1 MHFDAKIV
9 FPQTFVQVYYICLAK
24 GYGMLKKLRIF
35 FKEEIWSHDLTS
47 KSRRKTF
54 LIRQSRIYI
63 LAFKGF
69 FEDRAA
75 VSAAALTY
83 FTMLSIVPIFAIAFA
98 IARNFGF
105 EDRMHEVISNNMQ
118 GQEDIMKWLTET
130 VDSLLSKTKGGILA
144 GVGGVILFWSVIQVL
159 NNIEAS
165 FNDIWQI
172 RKARSPMRKFSD
184 YLAIMI
190 LTPFAIGLSG
200 SFMVKIQSA
209 ATEFELFKPL
219 IVMLIKSVPYISI
232 WLLFTIVYIVMPN
245 TKVKFK
251 YAVIAGIFAGTVAM
265 IFQSLYQ
272 DLQIGVWRFNTL
284 YGSIAMIPLFLIWL
298 QITWL
303 IVLMGAELSFAYQN
317 IENYEFEENALNL
330 SHNNKRILTL
340 LISYQIIKNFEE
352 GGDPWSTDTL
362 SHELGIPIRLVN
374 DLVFELVEAGILA
387 EMAANNPKD
396 RSYLPATDINRITV
410 EFIYN
415 KMELMGGDQMVVTE
429 TDELS
434 RITKIHEHLLHSI
447 RESPSNILLKDI

>member
-1 MHFDAKIV
+1 
-9 FPQTFVQVYYICLAK
+9 
-24 GYGMLKKLRIF
+24 MLKKLRTF

-75 VSAAALTY
+75 VKAAALTY

-105 EDRMHEVISNNMQ
+105 EDRMHEAINNNMQ
-118 GQEDIMKWLTET
+118 GQQDIMKWLTET

-159 NNIEAS
+159 NNIEAA

-190 LTPFAIGLSG
+190 LSPFAIGLSG
-200 SFMVKIQSA
+200 GFMVKIQSA

-219 IVMLIKSVPYISI
+219 IVMMIKSVPYVSI

-251 YAVIAGIFAGTVAM
+251 YALIAGIFAGTVAM
-265 IFQSLYQ
+265 IFQSLYT

-298 QITWL
+298 QFTWL
-303 IVLMGAELSFAYQN
+303 IVLVGAEISFAYQN
-317 IENYEFEENALNL
+317 IENYEFEEDALNL

-340 LISYQIIKNFEE
+340 LISYQIIKNFED
-352 GGDPWSTDTL
+352 GGDSWSTDTL

-374 DLVFELVEAGILA
+374 DLVYELVEAGILA
-387 EMAANNPKD
+387 EMAADNPKD

-410 EFIYN
+410 AYIYS

-429 TDELS
+429 TDELN
-434 RITKIHEHLLHSI
+434 RITRIHEHLLHSI

>member
-1 MHFDAKIV
+1 
-9 FPQTFVQVYYICLAK
+9 
-24 GYGMLKKLRIF
+24 MLEKLRIF

-47 KSRRKTF
+47 KSRRRSF
-54 LIRQSRIYI
+54 LIMQARIYI

-75 VSAAALTY
+75 VRAAALTY

-105 EDRMHEVISNNMQ
+105 EDMLHEFINKHMQ
-118 GQEDIMKWLTET
+118 DQVEVMKWVTGM
-130 VDSLLSKTKGGILA
+130 VDSLLSETKEGVIA

-172 RKARSPMRKFSD
+172 RKPRSPMRKFSD

-190 LTPFAIGLSG
+190 LSPFAIGLSG
-200 SFMVKIQSA
+200 SFMLKIQSA
-209 ATEFELFKPL
+209 ANELEFFKPI
-219 IVMLIKSVPYISI
+219 IVTLIKSVPYVSI
-232 WLLFTIVYIVMPN
+232 WILFTIIYIVMPN

-251 YAVIAGIFAGTVAM
+251 YAVIAGVIAGTIAL

-272 DLQIGVWRFNTL
+272 SLQIGVMKWGTL
-284 YGSIAMIPLFLIWL
+284 YGTIAFIPLFLMWL

-330 SHNNKRILTL
+330 SQNNKRILTL
-340 LISYQIIKNFEE
+340 LMAHKIIKNFEE
-352 GGDPWSTDTL
+352 GTVPWNTEAL

-374 DLVFELVEAGILA
+374 SLVFELVEAGILA
-387 EMAANNPKD
+387 ELAAANPKD
-396 RSYLPATDINRITV
+396 RTYQPAVDINKITV
-410 EFIYN
+410 AYIYN
-415 KMELMGGDQMVVTE
+415 QMEKIGGARMIVTE
-429 TDELS
+429 SDVL
-434 RITKIHEHLLHSI
+434 TKIAHLHEHILHSI

>member
-1 MHFDAKIV
+1 
-9 FPQTFVQVYYICLAK
+9 
-24 GYGMLKKLRIF
+24 MLEKLRIF

-47 KSRRKTF
+47 KSRRRSF
-54 LIRQSRIYI
+54 LIMQARIYI

-75 VSAAALTY
+75 VRAAALTY

-105 EDRMHEVISNNMQ
+105 EDMLHEFINKHMQ
-118 GQEDIMKWLTET
+118 DQVEVMKWVTSM
-130 VDSLLSKTKGGILA
+130 VDSLLSETKEGVIA

-172 RKARSPMRKFSD
+172 RKPRSPMRKFSD

-190 LTPFAIGLSG
+190 LSPFAIGLSG
-200 SFMVKIQSA
+200 SFMLKIQSA
-209 ATEFELFKPL
+209 ANELEFLKPI
-219 IVMLIKSVPYISI
+219 IVTLIKSVPYVSI
-232 WLLFTIVYIVMPN
+232 WILFTIIYIVMPN

-251 YAVIAGIFAGTVAM
+251 YAVIAGVIAGTIAL

-272 DLQIGVWRFNTL
+272 SLQIGVMKWGTL
-284 YGSIAMIPLFLIWL
+284 YGTIAFIPLFLMWL

-330 SHNNKRILTL
+330 SQNNKRILTL
-340 LISYQIIKNFEE
+340 LISHQIIKNFEE
-352 GGDPWSTDTL
+352 GAVPWNTEAL

-374 DLVFELVEAGILA
+374 SLVFELVEAGILA
-387 EMAANNPKD
+387 ELAAANPKD
-396 RSYLPATDINRITV
+396 RTYQPAVDINKITV
-410 EFIYN
+410 AYIYSQ
-415 KMELMGGDQMVVTE
+415 MEKIGGARMIVTE
-429 TDELS
+429 SDVL
-434 RITKIHEHLLHSI
+434 TKVAHIHEHILHSI

>member
-1 MHFDAKIV
+1 
-9 FPQTFVQVYYICLAK
+9 
-24 GYGMLKKLRIF
+24 MLKKLRTF
-35 FKEEIWSHDLTS
+35 FKEEIWHHDLTS

-75 VSAAALTY
+75 VRAAGLTY
-83 FTMLSIVPIFAIAFA
+83 FTMLSIVPVFAIAFA

-105 EDRMHEVISNNMQ
+105 EGILHNFIDNNMQ
-118 GQEDIMKWLTET
+118 DQGEVMEWVTKMVDTLLLET
-130 VDSLLSKTKGGILA
+130 KEGVIAGI
-144 GVGGVILFWSVIQVL
+144 GGVILFWSVIQVL
-159 NNIEAS
+159 NNIEAA

-219 IVMLIKSVPYISI
+219 IVMLIKSVPYLSMWI
-232 WLLFTIVYIVMPN
+232 LFTIVYIVMPN
-245 TKVKFK
+245 TKVKFR
-251 YAVIAGIFAGTVAM
+251 YALIAGIFAGTVAL
-265 IFQSLYQ
+265 IFQSLYR
-272 DLQIGVWRFNTL
+272 DLQIGVMRWGTL
-284 YGSIAMIPLFLIWL
+284 YGTIAFIPLFLMWL

-303 IVLMGAELSFAYQN
+303 IVLMGAELCFAYQN

-340 LISYQIIKNFEE
+340 LISYHIIKNFEE
-352 GGDPWSTDTL
+352 GGEPWSSDTL

-374 DLVFELVEAGILA
+374 ELVYELVEAGILA
-387 EMAANNPKD
+387 EMAANNPKE
-396 RSYLPATDINRITV
+396 RSYLPAIDINQITV
-410 EFIYN
+410 EYVYSR
-415 KMELMGGDQMVVTE
+415 MELMGGDHMVVTE
-429 TDELS
+429 SDQLG
-434 RITKIHEHLLHSI
+434 RITKIHEHILHSI

>member
-1 MHFDAKIV
+1 
-9 FPQTFVQVYYICLAK
+9 
-24 GYGMLKKLRIF
+24 MLQKLKIF

-47 KSRRKTF
+47 KSRRRNF
-54 LIRQSRIYI
+54 LIRQSKIYI

-75 VSAAALTY
+75 VRAAALTY
-83 FTMLSIVPIFAIAFA
+83 FTMLSMVPIFAIAFA

-105 EDRMHEVISNNMQ
+105 EDMLHNFINSNMKEQEEV
-118 GQEDIMKWLTET
+118 MKWVTGM
-130 VDSLLSKTKGGILA
+130 VDNLLSETREGVIA

-190 LTPFAIGLSG
+190 LSPFAIGLSG

-209 ATEFELFKPL
+209 ANEIELFKPL
-219 IVMLIKSVPYISI
+219 IVTLIKSVPYVSI
-232 WLLFTIVYIVMPN
+232 WILFTIVYIVMPN

-251 YAVIAGIFAGTVAM
+251 YALIAGVIAGTIAL

-272 DLQIGVWRFNTL
+272 TLQLGVLRWGTL
-284 YGSIAMIPLFLIWL
+284 YGTIAFIPLFLMWL

-340 LISYQIIKNFEE
+340 LISYQIIRNFEE
-352 GGDPWSTDTL
+352 GNEPWNSETL

-374 DLVFELVEAGILA
+374 ELVYELVEAGILA
-387 EMAANNPKD
+387 ELAADNPKE
-396 RSYLPATDINRITV
+396 RSYQPAVDINKITV
-410 EFIYN
+410 EYIY
-415 KMELMGGDQMVVTE
+415 KQMELVGGDHMIVTE
-429 TDELS
+429 SDEL
-434 RITKIHEHLLHSI
+434 RKITRIHEHILHSI
-447 RESPSNILLKDI
+447 KESPSNILLKDL

>member
-1 MHFDAKIV
+1 MF
-9 FPQTFVQVYYICLAK
+9 
-24 GYGMLKKLRIF
+24 KKLRVF

-75 VSAAALTY
+75 VRAAALTY

-105 EDRMHEVISNNMQ
+105 ENRLHEVINNNMS
-118 GQEDIMKWLTET
+118 GQEEIMKWVTQM
-130 VDSLLSKTKGGILA
+130 VDNLLANAKGGVLA
-144 GVGGVILFWSVIQVL
+144 GVGGVIFFWSVVQVL

-172 RKARSPMRKFSD
+172 RKARSPGRKFSD

-190 LTPFAIGLSG
+190 ISPFAIGLSG
-200 SFMVKIQSA
+200 SMMVKIQTA
-209 ATEFELFKPL
+209 AEEFHL
-219 IVMLIKSVPYISI
+219 IAPVVQFLIKSIPFLSI

-251 YAVIAGIFAGTVAM
+251 YALIAGIFAGTVAV

-272 DLQIGVWRFNTL
+272 DLQIGVWKFNTF
-284 YGSIAMIPLFLIWL
+284 YGSIAIIPLFLLWL

-303 IVLMGAELSFAYQN
+303 IVLMGAEISFAYQN
-317 IENYEFEENALNL
+317 IEHYEFEENALKL

-340 LISYQIIKNFEE
+340 LIAHHIIKNFEE
-352 GGDPWSTDTL
+352 GGEPWNTEIL
-362 SHELGIPIRLVN
+362 SHELGIPLRLVN
-374 DLVFELVEAGILA
+374 ELVYDLVNAGILA
-387 EMAANNPKD
+387 ELAADNPKV
-396 RSYLPATDINRITV
+396 RSYVPAVDIHKITV
-410 EFIYN
+410 EFVYN
-415 KMELMGGDQMVVTE
+415 QMELVGSDRMVVTE
-429 TDELS
+429 SEELG
-434 RITKIHEHLLHSI
+434 RITKIHEHILHSI
-447 RESPSNILLKDI
+447 RESPSNVLLKDI

>member
-1 MHFDAKIV
+1 
-9 FPQTFVQVYYICLAK
+9 
-24 GYGMLKKLRIF
+24 MLKKLKIF

-47 KSRRKTF
+47 KSRRRTF

-75 VSAAALTY
+75 VRAAALTY
-83 FTMLSIVPIFAIAFA
+83 FTMLSIIPIFAIAFA

-105 EDRMHEVISNNMQ
+105 EDMLHNFINNNMKD
-118 GQEDIMKWLTET
+118 QEEVMKWVTSM
-130 VDSLLSKTKGGILA
+130 VDNLLSETKEGLVAGI
-144 GVGGVILFWSVIQVL
+144 GGVILFWSVIQVL

-190 LTPFAIGLSG
+190 ITPFAIGLTG
-200 SFMVKIQSA
+200 SFLVKMQTSA
-209 ATEFELFKPL
+209 EELEYL
-219 IVMLIKSVPYISI
+219 RSIVVTLMKAVPYLSI
-232 WLLFTIVYIVMPN
+232 WMLFTLVYMVMPN
-245 TKVKFK
+245 TKVKFRH
-251 YAVIAGIFAGTVAM
+251 ALIAGIIAGTVAM
-265 IFQSLYQ
+265 LFQTLYR
-272 DLQIGVWRFNTL
+272 DLQIGVMRWGTL
-284 YGSIAMIPLFLIWL
+284 YGTIAFIPLFLMWL

-330 SHNNKRILTL
+330 SQNNKRILTL

-352 GGDPWSTDTL
+352 GGDSWNTETL

-374 DLVFELVEAGILA
+374 DLVYELVQAGILA
-387 EMAANNPKD
+387 ELAAANPKD
-396 RSYLPATDINRITV
+396 RSYQPAVDINRITV
-410 EFIYN
+410 DFIYSQ
-415 KMELMGGDQMVVTE
+415 MELVGGDHLIVTE
-429 TDELS
+429 SEELNK
-434 RITKIHEHLLHSI
+434 ITRIHEHILHSI
-447 RESPSNILLKDI
+447 RESPSNILLKDL

>member
-1 MHFDAKIV
+1 
-9 FPQTFVQVYYICLAK
+9 
-24 GYGMLKKLRIF
+24 MLQKLKIF

-54 LIRQSRIYI
+54 LIRQSRVYI

-75 VSAAALTY
+75 VRAAALTY
-83 FTMLSIVPIFAIAFA
+83 FTMLSIVPVFAIAFA

-105 EDRMHEVISNNMQ
+105 EDILHRFINNNMQ
-118 GQEDIMKWLTET
+118 EQEELMTWVTGM
-130 VDSLLSKTKGGILA
+130 VDKLLSETKEGVIAGI
-144 GVGGVILFWSVIQVL
+144 GGVILFWSVIQVL

-172 RKARSPMRKFSD
+172 RKARSPLRKFSD

-200 SFMVKIQSA
+200 SFMVKMQTTA
-209 ATEFELFKPL
+209 EELELFKPL
-219 IVMLIKSVPYISI
+219 LVTLMKAVPYVSM
-232 WLLFTIVYIVMPN
+232 WLLFTIVYVVMPN

-251 YAVIAGIFAGTVAM
+251 NALVAGIIAGTVAI

-272 DLQIGVWRFNTL
+272 NLQIGVMRWGTL
-284 YGSIAMIPLFLIWL
+284 YGTIAFIPLFLMWL

-317 IENYEFEENALNL
+317 IENYEFEENALKL

-352 GGDPWSTDTL
+352 GEDSWSTEAL
-362 SHELGIPIRLVN
+362 SHKLGIPMRLVN
-374 DLVFELVEAGILA
+374 ELVFELVEAGILA
-387 EMAANNPKD
+387 ELAADNPKD
-396 RSYLPATDINRITV
+396 RSYHPAVDINKITV
-410 EFIYN
+410 EYIYSQ
-415 KMELMGGDQMVVTE
+415 MESTGGDQMIVTE
-429 TDELS
+429 SDELN
-434 RITKIHEHLLHSI
+434 RITKIHEHTIHAI
-447 RESPSNILLKDI
+447 QESPSNILIKDI

>member
-1 MHFDAKIV
+1 
-9 FPQTFVQVYYICLAK
+9 
-24 GYGMLKKLRIF
+24 MLKKLRTF
-35 FKEEIWSHDLTS
+35 FKEEIWHHDLTS
-47 KSRRKTF
+47 KSRRRTF

-75 VSAAALTY
+75 VRAAALTY
-83 FTMLSIVPIFAIAFA
+83 FTMLSIIPIFAIAFA

-105 EDRMHEVISNNMQ
+105 EDMLHRFINNNMQ
-118 GQEDIMKWLTET
+118 DQGEVMDWVTKM
-130 VDSLLSKTKGGILA
+130 VDNLLSETKEGVIA

-165 FNDIWQI
+165 FNDIWRI

-190 LTPFAIGLSG
+190 LSPFAIGLSG

-219 IVMLIKSVPYISI
+219 IVMLIKSVPYVSM
-232 WLLFTIVYIVMPN
+232 WLLFTIVYVVMPN
-245 TKVKFK
+245 TKVKFR
-251 YAVIAGIFAGTVAM
+251 YALIAGIIAGTVAL
-265 IFQSLYQ
+265 IFQALYR
-272 DLQIGVWRFNTL
+272 DLQIGVMRWGTL
-284 YGSIAMIPLFLIWL
+284 YGTIAFIPLFLMWL

-340 LISYQIIKNFEE
+340 LICYHIIKNFED

-374 DLVFELVEAGILA
+374 ELVFELVEAGILA
-387 EMAANNPKD
+387 EISADNPKD
-396 RSYLPATDINRITV
+396 RSYLPAIDINRITV
-410 EFIYN
+410 EYIYN
-415 KMELMGGDQMVVTE
+415 RMEMMGGDQMVVTE
-429 TDELS
+429 TEQLN
-434 RITKIHEHLLHSI
+434 RITKIHEHILHSI
-447 RESPSNILLKDI
+447 KESPSNVLLKDI